1 LVQYRKEKL
10 QHTSYNQTLSGTDL
24 KKVLEEHILNGKV
37 EFTLDKVL
45 GITKL
50 EYYEVIIDIIKRK
63 KQSLGDAATSNTQ
76 SMKME
81 EEEKDEDVTE
91 NFNGGV
97 AKVGLIGE
105 NRKIHAFSHY
115 SQSH

>member
-24 KKVLEEHILNGKV
+24 KKVLEEHIL
-37 EFTLDKVL
+37 
-45 GITKL
+45 KL